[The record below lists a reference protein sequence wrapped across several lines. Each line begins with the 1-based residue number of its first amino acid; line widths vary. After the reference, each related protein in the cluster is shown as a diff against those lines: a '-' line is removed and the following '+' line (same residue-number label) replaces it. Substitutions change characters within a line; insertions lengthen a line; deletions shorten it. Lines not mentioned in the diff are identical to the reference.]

1 MACPR
6 HLPAK
11 SDALPRGINVK
22 PALKFREESNRFGGE
37 SAQKDGF
44 RQSLW
49 KRSIIPRIAGL
60 VNVARR
66 SQIV

>member
-11 SDALPRGINVK
+11 SDASRDIKVK
-22 PALKFREESNRFGGE
+22 PASKFREESNRLGRE
-37 SAQKDGF
+37 TAQKDGF
-44 RQSLW
+44 LESLW
-49 KRSIIPRIAGL
+49 KRSIIPRIASL